1 MYKENEVKTKM
12 VQKQWLELLMKFL
25 LGYKINVVFSG
36 GNVPSVWGRDK
47 DLVGGG
53 LLMGTFPGGDGEQIF
68 S

>member
-1 MYKENEVKTKM
+1 
-12 VQKQWLELLMKFL
+12 MKFL

-53 LLMGTFPGGDGEQIF
+53 FTNGNF
-68 S
+68 SRWGW

>member
-1 MYKENEVKTKM
+1 
-12 VQKQWLELLMKFL
+12 MKFL

-53 LLMGTFPGGDGEQIF
+53 LLMGTFPGGGGEQIF
-68 S
+68 SW